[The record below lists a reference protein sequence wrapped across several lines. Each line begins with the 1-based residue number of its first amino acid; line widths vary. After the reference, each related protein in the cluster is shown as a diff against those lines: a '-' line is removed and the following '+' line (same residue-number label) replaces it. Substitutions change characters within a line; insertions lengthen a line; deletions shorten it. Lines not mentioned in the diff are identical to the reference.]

1 MPDVHAAYIG
11 SNDYW
16 GYNSDTFNEENQF
29 FGSSWIVKASN
40 VNDNKISEDN
50 LNRCALYYE
59 IGKTDS
65 HLFTPTTLAYN
76 ADADF
81 LLVTGEQGTIGESSR
96 TETRRKAYSLGEK
109 AQRVRSMTDGPD
121 SRGVGRFEVDYIVV
135 SDDSDVANIQ
145 SFIEDLNSDEE
156 VEVVEAAAES
166 FEADEASA
174 EEFTAE
180 NLNRINPVAIEG
192 AEDIHGAESLSSSE
206 GHLFNMEGADQDY
219 MEDWLNAEGRVIGQ
233 DYEGYETGQE
243 AAAED
248 DANQDYM
255 EDWNADDISHVVHH
269 SEQGAIEVHTI
280 SGSTFLADIETGAIM
295 HDSAGFSAEDNE
307 VLNSEDITFL
317 LDDATTEEMGDY
329 KFVDDQTGED
339 PLAFDPTLAE
349 HTDPIVAAEAENVI
363 EAVQETLYQIP
374 IVKNFELGGWAAS
387 AIVVGVAGLTGWW
400 LARK

>member
-1 MPDVHAAYIG
+1 
-11 SNDYW
+11 
-16 GYNSDTFNEENQF
+16 
-29 FGSSWIVKASN
+29 
-40 VNDNKISEDN
+40 
-50 LNRCALYYE
+50 
-59 IGKTDS
+59 
-65 HLFTPTTLAYN
+65 
-76 ADADF
+76 
-81 LLVTGEQGTIGESSR
+81 
-96 TETRRKAYSLGEK
+96 
-109 AQRVRSMTDGPD
+109 MTDGPD

-145 SFIEDLNSDEE
+145 SFIEDLDSDEE
-156 VEVVEAAAES
+156 EVVEAAAES

-219 MEDWLNAEGRVIGQ
+219 MEDWHNAEGRVIGQ

-269 SEQGAIEVHTI
+269 SEQGAIEVHTT
-280 SGSTFLADIETGAIM
+280 SGSTFLADIETGAIL

-307 VLNSEDITFL
+307 VLNSEDIAFL
-317 LDDATTEEMGDY
+317 LDDATTEQMGDY
-329 KFVDDQTGED
+329 SFVDDQTGED

-349 HTDPIVAAEAENVI
+349 HTDPIVAAEAENVVETI
-363 EAVQETLYQIP
+363 QETFSQIP

-387 AIVVGVAGLTGWW
+387 AIVVGVAGFTGWW